1 MGKNDRILT
10 PKGAYATLKSLKGR
24 LSGFNDEYV
33 ARLFHYS
40 HRITKKDII
49 FGSFD
54 KSGRTWVRFF
64 IAAYISRYY
73 DLGIDVNW
81 TNYIQLAPGTLF
93 KKEALLLFPTRKIVK
108 PIFSHR
114 RTIGRYFPGRKVVYI
129 TRNML
134 DILVSFYFYHK
145 HRRWYDYNDV
155 DVNEFVANRFDLDE
169 AINRINYFSTQL
181 RKAREFFLLPYE
193 ALRKE
198 PETKFEE
205 LIMFTGYGYNEAVFH
220 EALERSSFRSMQQ
233 MELGVSQ
240 SDSTEKLHVRQGGI
254 YTYAD
259 YLNKDVICF
268 VLDQL
273 EQKLNGIL
281 KPFYIPPKE
290 SIDRP
295 TLSGTN

>member
-24 LSGFNDEYV
+24 LSGFNDEYI

-40 HRITKKDII
+40 HRITKNDII

-73 DLGIDVNW
+73 NLGINVDW
-81 TNYIQLAPGTLF
+81 TNYYQVTPGTQF
-93 KKEALLLFPTRKIVK
+93 KKEGLLLFPTRKIVK

-134 DILVSFYFYHK
+134 DILVSFYFFHK
-145 HRRWYDYNDV
+145 HRSWHDYRDV
-155 DVNEFVANRFDLDE
+155 DVNDFVLNHFDLDE
-169 AINRINYFSTQL
+169 AINRINYFSSQL
-181 RKAREFFLLPYE
+181 KMAREIFLLPYE
-193 ALRKE
+193 ELRKE
-198 PETKFEE
+198 PETKFTE
-205 LIMFTGYGYNEAVFH
+205 LITFTGYGYDQAIFH
-220 EALERSSFRSMQQ
+220 EAIERSSLRSMQQ
-233 MELGVSQ
+233 LELDVSQ
-240 SDSTEKLHVRQGGI
+240 SDSTEQLHARQGGI

-259 YLNKDVICF
+259 YLNQNVICF

-273 EQKLNGIL
+273 EQKLTGKL
-281 KPFYIPPKE
+281 KQFYIPPKE
-290 SIDRP
+290 SIDRQ
-295 TLSGTN
+295 TLSGTS